1 MVLEWRLAYSRI
13 DLSLLQR
20 QSASQEKHGR
30 LQTFSSISL
39 LDLKTRDRRLCIRLV
54 LVSFIRHSTIC
65 YI

>member
-39 LDLKTRDRRLCIRLV
+39 LDLKTRGQET
-54 LVSFIRHSTIC
+54 FA
-65 YI
+65 